1 MGSTST
7 DVTKWEFRGTLGW
20 EGFRGSPVERGRCAP
35 LRRGGDSSEVPNS
48 CEPKR
53 GVWPALHLEMGIG
66 EEWAK
71 AKLVL
76 QLRCD
81 NCLMIIDNK
90 IAVLRC
96 FFFFAEP

>member
-1 MGSTST
+1 MEQ
-7 DVTKWEFRGTLGW
+7 V
-20 EGFRGSPVERGRCAP
+20 RCAP

-90 IAVLRC
+90 IAVLRW
-96 FFFFAEP
+96 FFFCRTLNVLLLLSFSLSLSKPLLCSVAFLL